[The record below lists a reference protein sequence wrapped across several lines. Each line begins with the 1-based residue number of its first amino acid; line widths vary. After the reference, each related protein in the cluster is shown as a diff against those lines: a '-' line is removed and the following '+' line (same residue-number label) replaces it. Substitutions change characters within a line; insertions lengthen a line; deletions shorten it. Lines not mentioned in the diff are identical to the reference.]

1 MAFAPSVGVSR
12 KQWITF
18 SSDVGSPFGV
28 WNMIK
33 GWLQI
38 ESIDTASWQHF
49 ESAKEWWIALSD
61 YSVPNRKAVASLTLL
76 TSWAIW
82 NDRNARLFRHKS
94 ATPFVILALIK
105 EEAALW
111 VAAGAKKLSSI
122 MPGE

>member
-1 MAFAPSVGVSR
+1 
-12 KQWITF
+12 
-18 SSDVGSPFGV
+18 
-28 WNMIK
+28 MIK

-82 NDRNARLFRHKS
+82 NDRMRGCFATKVPRH
-94 ATPFVILALIK
+94 L
-105 EEAALW
+105 
-111 VAAGAKKLSSI
+111 
-122 MPGE
+122 